1 MHGNKKEDLD
11 AFSRVCG
18 RVEFSRRANWT
29 CHVSGQMS
37 YQLRCRV
44 PPGWAASPH
53 STAQPQPDGHRS
65 DPSWRSMPRLGC
77 GRSRA
82 REPLDRAARQHDE
95 AALAARRPCLRRRAS
110 AQLSVADGAGAR
122 RDPVVGAD
130 FLEIRAVIQSG
141 SQTKGISLTDTC
153 PPPIERVRRGAASRP
168 ARARGASRGVVRVRG
183 LDVRRGTKTDRWG
196 RGATWTP

>member
-1 MHGNKKEDLD
+1 MRLLVFVAEWS
-11 AFSRVCG
+11 SRVELTGLATYQAKCRISSG
-18 RVEFSRRANWT
+18 AGSRPGGPPHRTPRRNRNLMAIAPI
-29 CHVSGQMS
+29 
-37 YQLRCRV
+37 LR
-44 PPGWAASPH
+44 GS
-53 STAQPQPDGHRS
+53 
-65 DPSWRSMPRLGC
+65 
-77 GRSRA
+77 SRA